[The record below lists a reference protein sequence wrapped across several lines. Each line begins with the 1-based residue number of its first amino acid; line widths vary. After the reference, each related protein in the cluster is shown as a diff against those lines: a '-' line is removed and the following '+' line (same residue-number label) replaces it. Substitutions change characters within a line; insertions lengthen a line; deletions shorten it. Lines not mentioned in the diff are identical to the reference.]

1 MSQFSNDVAQC
12 TETMRVGSKSFFA
25 ASRLL
30 PKRVRDPAI
39 ALYAFCRLTDDIAD
53 AVDAKPDAITELYG
67 RLERIY
73 QGEPDRQ
80 AADRA
85 LAEVVR
91 YYDIPQELLQ
101 ALIEGYEWDSQHRQ
115 YVTLEALLDY
125 CARVAGSVGAMMCL
139 MMGKRDPATL
149 ARACDLGL
157 AMQLTNIAR
166 DIGEDAMNG
175 RLYLPRSWLVE
186 EGIDPDQWL
195 KNPHFNPAIAR
206 VVERL
211 LKQADALYEQ
221 AEIGITDLPWD
232 CRPAI
237 QAARLIYAEIGR
249 QIEQNQLNSIAVRAI
264 VSSQKKIHL
273 LSRAM
278 LVTAKRNWS
287 KRLIPAH
294 QSIQYLI
301 EAVIKVPHQPHYGGS
316 IHARL
321 VWVVNLLE
329 RVEMRRREQA
339 KMPVEPQKIAA

>member
-1 MSQFSNDVAQC
+1 MSQFSQDVAQC
-12 TETMRVGSKSFFA
+12 SEKMRLGSKSYFA

-39 ALYAFCRLTDDIAD
+39 ALYAFCRITDDIVD
-53 AVDAKPDAITELYG
+53 GIDAKPEAITELYS

-73 QGEPDRQ
+73 QGRPDHEP
-80 AADRA
+80 ADRA

-91 YYDIPQELLQ
+91 YYDIPIDLLR
-101 ALIEGYEWDSQHRQ
+101 ALLEGYEWDSQHRQ

-125 CARVAGSVGAMMCL
+125 CARVAGSVGAIMCL
-139 MMGKRDPATL
+139 MMGKRDPAIL

-166 DIGEDAMNG
+166 DVGEDAVNG

-186 EGIDPDQWL
+186 EGIDPDTWL
-195 KNPHFNPAIAR
+195 QQPEFNPAIAR

-211 LKQADALYEQ
+211 LKQADSLYEQ
-221 AEIGITDLPWD
+221 AEIGITALPWD

-249 QIEQNQLNSIAVRAI
+249 QVESNQMNSITVRAI

-287 KRLIPAH
+287 KRLIPA
-294 QSIQYLI
+294 QRSIQYLI
-301 EAVIKVPHQPHYGGS
+301 QAVMNAPHQPHYGGS
-316 IHARL
+316 LHERL

-329 RVEMRRREQA
+329 RVEMRRREQVKNLEA
-339 KMPVEPQKIAA
+339 VQKIAA